1 MTDRK
6 TIVVTW
12 TDSSRPQTVLA
23 ALWLNEG
30 TDADL
35 NNALAY
41 AAQEQRNRGEV
52 HRVHTFATND
62 PQWKTKAI
70 AAHAAGRGV

>member
-1 MTDRK
+1 MTNLK
-6 TIVVTW
+6 TIVITW
-12 TDSSRPQTVLA
+12 TDRYRPKTVLA

-30 TDADL
+30 NDADL

-41 AAQEQRNRGEV
+41 AASEQRQRGEV
-52 HRVHTFATND
+52 HRVHTFATD
-62 PQWKTKAI
+62 DSQWKAKAI